1 MLTEQMKLQPNQL
14 QILKNNQHKK
24 IIKEAQKGGNVTEE
38 RSGFKNEA
46 EAGRTKEHTT
56 HRSCLQSNRG
66 QIEGE
71 VTLTFNSPNKQ
82 KMISMMI
89 D

>member
-1 MLTEQMKLQPNQL
+1 M
-14 QILKNNQHKK
+14 NNQHKK
-24 IIKEAQKGGNVTEE
+24 RIKRAQKGGNVTEE

-46 EAGRTKEHTT
+46 EAGRTQEHTS
-56 HRSCLQSNRG
+56 HRSRLQSNKG
-66 QIEGE
+66 QTEGE

-82 KMISMMI
+82 KMISMII